1 MSHPEHFLHLEKRL
15 KSFSGR
21 LTRTVVLAVFFTMS
35 IVALLAFLIT
45 SSTMFGSAR
54 LHFEEVLERTS
65 LILETQMNKVEV
77 SASNMKDE
85 INWHLTAPDVVEYK
99 LKQELETND
108 YLLGCGV
115 AFLEDFFPQQ
125 GKWFEL
131 YASFEGDS
139 ILVKNIGSASH
150 DYYST
155 EWFKL
160 GLSSPDGAWSNP
172 YLDDAG
178 AGEVLCT
185 YTFPIYQLP
194 ENRLAGVLGV
204 DISLR
209 EFQEIV
215 DGFEFS
221 QNGPADKRSS
231 KDGGDQRIYSF
242 VLGSNGAYIVHPDKD
257 RILTDS
263 FFDLVNEKKP
273 RNYQALGNA
282 MMAGKTG
289 SMLVNMDGFRSYV
302 YYAPLLDSGWSMG
315 IVVPAKNL
323 FRRAFLYGGLMLFLI
338 LLGVFIVFIVCQKRI
353 RKVSEPLIKLAE
365 SAEEVAK
372 GNFETELPLINSD
385 DEIRLLRDSFENMQT
400 SLSRYVKDLTE
411 TTAQKASMENELYL
425 AREIQMSIIPKK
437 WPAFPE
443 RDDIDIYGGVSPA
456 KVVGGDL
463 FDFYIRDGK
472 LFFCIGDV
480 SGKGVPASLVMM
492 LCCAMFR
499 MVSFSV
505 DKPDKILSS
514 MNATMAAQNE
524 NMMFVTL
531 FVGVLDLAS
540 GQLLYSNA
548 GHNAPVLIKDGIPQ
562 FLHADANLA
571 IGILPD
577 HVYSLQQAWLKPGSV
592 LFLYTDG
599 LTEATDDTWALF
611 GEERMIENL
620 SGSRGDA
627 PAEDLVAHMTDSV
640 AKFVGDAEQSD
651 DLTMLAIKITK

>member
-1 MSHPEHFLHLEKRL
+1 MSRPEHFHHLEKRL

-21 LTRTVVLAVFFTMS
+21 LTRTVVWAVFFTMS

-85 INWHLTAPDVVEYK
+85 IDWHLTAPDVVEYK

-125 GKWFEL
+125 GKWLEL

-139 ILVKNIGSASH
+139 VLVKNIGSASH

-155 EWFKL
+155 EWFQL

-172 YLDDAG
+172 YLDEDG

-185 YTFPIYQLP
+185 YTFPICQLP

-231 KDGGDQRIYSF
+231 KEGEGPRIYSF
-242 VLGSNGAYIVHPDKD
+242 VLGSNGAYIVHPDKG

-263 FFDLVNEKKP
+263 FFDHANGNRP

-282 MMAGKTG
+282 MMAGETG
-289 SMLVNMDGFRSYV
+289 SMLVNMDGIRSYV

-323 FRRAFLYGGLMLFLI
+323 IRRAVLYGCLMLSLI
-338 LLGVFIVFIVCQKRI
+338 FLGVFIVFIACQKRI
-353 RKVSEPLIKLAE
+353 HKVSEPLIKLAE

-372 GNFETELPLINSD
+372 GNFETELPRINSD

-400 SLSRYVKDLTE
+400 SLSRYVRDLTE

-443 RDDIDIYGGVSPA
+443 RDDIDIYGGVNPA

-505 DKPDKILSS
+505 DQPDRILSS

-524 NMMFVTL
+524 NLMFVTL

-540 GQLLYSNA
+540 GQLLFSNA
-548 GHNAPVLIKDGIPQ
+548 GHNAPVLIEDGIPR

-571 IGILPD
+571 IGVLPEYA
-577 HVYSLQQAWLKPGSV
+577 YSLQQAALKPGNL

-599 LTEATDDTWALF
+599 LTEATDDSCALY

-620 SGSRGDA
+620 TGNWGDA
-627 PAEDLVAHMTDSV
+627 PAEGFVSHMKDSV

>member
-1 MSHPEHFLHLEKRL
+1 MSRPEPFHHLEKRL

-45 SSTMFGSAR
+45 SSTMFSSAR

-65 LILETQMNKVEV
+65 LILETRMNKVEV

-139 ILVKNIGSASH
+139 VLVKNIGSASH

-155 EWFKL
+155 EWFQL

-172 YLDDAG
+172 YLDEDG
-178 AGEVLCT
+178 AGDVLCT
-185 YTFPIYQLP
+185 YTFPICQLP
-194 ENRLAGVLGV
+194 ENRPAGVLGL

-209 EFQEIV
+209 EFQAIV
-215 DGFEFS
+215 DGFDFS
-221 QNGPADKRSS
+221 PPGGKRSS
-231 KDGGDQRIYSF
+231 KGREDPGISSF
-242 VLGSNGAYIVHPDKD
+242 ILGSNGAYIVHPDKG
-257 RILTDS
+257 RILRDS
-263 FFDLVNEKKP
+263 FFDHANGNRP

-282 MMAGKTG
+282 MMAGETG
-289 SMLVNMDGFRSYV
+289 SMLVNMDGIRSYV

-323 FRRAFLYGGLMLFLI
+323 VRRAVLYGCLMLSLI
-338 LLGVFIVFIVCQKRI
+338 LLGVFIVFIACQKRI
-353 RKVSEPLIKLAE
+353 HKVSEPLIKLAE
-365 SAEEVAK
+365 SAGEVAK
-372 GNFETELPLINSD
+372 GNFETELPRINSD

-425 AREIQMSIIPKK
+425 AREIQMSIIPKI
-437 WPAFPE
+437 WPPFPE

-505 DKPDKILSS
+505 DEPDKIVSS

-562 FLHADANLA
+562 FLDADANLA

-577 HVYSLQQAWLKPGSV
+577 HVFSLQQAKLGSGDV

-599 LTEATDDTWALF
+599 LTEATDDTCALF
-611 GEERMIENL
+611 GEERMIGNMT
-620 SGSRGDA
+620 GSWGDA
-627 PAEDLVAHMTDSV
+627 TAEELVAHMTDSV
-640 AKFVGDAEQSD
+640 SKFVGDAEQSD